1 MARLL
6 NLWQELRASLWF
18 VPGAIVVMAVGLAI
32 ALIEIDAR
40 IDRGFFES
48 WPRLFGAGAAGSRG
62 MLATVAGSMITVAGV
77 VFSITLVALSL
88 ASSQYTSRVLRN
100 FMTDRTNQTV
110 LGVFVGIFA
119 YCLVVLR
126 TIREGETTEFVPSL
140 AVMGGVVLAFVGI
153 GFFIYFIHHIAT
165 LIQASQILARLA
177 AETISRVDH
186 LFPQGLGDEGERKA
200 GMDAA
205 NAGPVGTW
213 KPVPAA
219 RTGYIQHVDNEA
231 LLALAR
237 DCKAVIRMEH
247 PIGDFVIEGMPI
259 ASVLRGGGVV
269 ATSDAE
275 IVNRL
280 GTAYAINQQR
290 TTGQDAAYGIR
301 QLVDVALK
309 ALSPGINDTTTAVM
323 SLDYLTAI
331 LARLSSR
338 RVESPWRYDG
348 GELRVITRGATFAGL
363 VELSLDQIRQNA
375 AGNVAVL
382 TRLLGTLELLEGLT
396 QNPAR
401 RQVLWRQARALEEVV
416 QRTVPGPHDREPQKA
431 RAERL
436 MGSLSPVESRK

>member
-1 MARLL
+1 MRRLL

-18 VPGAIVVMAVGLAI
+18 VPSAIVVGAVGLAI
-32 ALIEIDAR
+32 ALIEIDVR

-48 WPRLFGAGAAGSRG
+48 WPLLFGAGAAGSRG

-126 TIREGETTEFVPSL
+126 TIREGETIEFVPSL

-165 LIQASQILARLA
+165 LIQASQILARIF
-177 AETISRVDH
+177 AETIRRVDQ
-186 LFPQGLGDEGERKA
+186 LFPEGVGDQGGGE
-200 GMDAA
+200 
-205 NAGPVGTW
+205 AGPDASEFGW

-219 RTGYIQHVDNEA
+219 RTGYIQHVDVEA
-231 LLALAR
+231 VLAIAR
-237 DCKAVIRMEH
+237 DCKVVVRMEH
-247 PIGDFVIEGMPI
+247 RIGDFVIEGMPI
-259 ASVLRGGGVV
+259 VSVLA
-269 ATSDAE
+269 ATSPNAD
-275 IVNRL
+275 IIQSL
-280 GTAYAINQQR
+280 GEVYTINQQR
-290 TTGQDAAYGIR
+290 TTDQDAAYGIR
-301 QLVDVALK
+301 QIVDVALK

-331 LARLSSR
+331 LVRLSER
-338 RVESPWRYDG
+338 IIESPWRYDD

-363 VELSLDQIRQNA
+363 VGLSFNQIRQTA
-375 AGNVAVL
+375 AGNISVL
-382 TRLLGTLELLEGLT
+382 SRMLGSIELLDGLT
-396 QNPAR
+396 KSPTR
-401 RQVLWRQARALEEVV
+401 RQVLWRQALALEEVV
-416 QRTVPGPHDREPQKA
+416 QRTVPAPHERDALKA
-431 RAERL
+431 QAERL
-436 MGSLSPVESRK
+436 VASLAVVESRREPERTS

>member
-1 MARLL
+1 MTKLL

-32 ALIEIDAR
+32 ALIEIDVR
-40 IDRGFFES
+40 IDREVFES

-140 AVMGGVVLAFVGI
+140 AVLGGVVLAFVGI

-165 LIQASQILARLA
+165 LIQASHILARIA
-177 AETISRVDH
+177 AETIGRVDH
-186 LFPQGLGDEGERKA
+186 LFPEGVGDEGEREA
-200 GMDAA
+200 DLNAA
-205 NAGPVGTW
+205 SAGPERTW
-213 KPVPAA
+213 KPVPAS
-219 RTGYIQHVDNEA
+219 RTGYIQHVDCEA
-231 LLALAR
+231 LLAIAR
-237 DCKAVIRMEH
+237 KCKGVIRMEH

-259 ASVLRGGGVV
+259 ASVLAV

-275 IVNRL
+275 IVDGL
-280 GTAYAINQQR
+280 GAAYAINQQR
-290 TTGQDAAYGIR
+290 TTDQDAAYGIR
-301 QLVDVALK
+301 QIVDVALK
-309 ALSPGINDTTTAVM
+309 ALSPGINDTTTAFM

-331 LARLSSR
+331 LVRLGGRSI
-338 RVESPWRYDG
+338 ESPWRYDN
-348 GELRVITRGATFAGL
+348 GELRVITRGTTFAGL

-382 TRLLGTLELLEGLT
+382 ARLLGTLELLEGLT

-401 RQVLWRQARALEEVV
+401 RQVLWRQGRALGEIV
-416 QRTVPGPHDREPQKA
+416 QRTVPGPHDREPLQA

-436 MGSLSPVESRK
+436 VASLAPCESRK